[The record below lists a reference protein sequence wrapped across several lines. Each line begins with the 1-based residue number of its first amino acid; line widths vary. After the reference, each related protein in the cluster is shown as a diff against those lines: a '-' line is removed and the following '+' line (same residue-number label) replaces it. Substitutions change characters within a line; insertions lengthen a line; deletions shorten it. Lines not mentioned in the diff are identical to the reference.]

1 MNHGKCRDAG
11 HTVQIAKGIFSLV
24 QIRESEVGKMTIK
37 YSKSLALATAIA
49 LTSLTMSPALAEDPV
64 VPVAT
69 TSVVETG
76 TIHVLSRVI
85 NDNLGTKF
93 PTDFMF
99 NLKHWGTDVEGSP
112 FVGAGNIG
120 KSFVVAPGTYV
131 VSSPVVDGYYG
142 SWYNEGIANGFIN
155 LQAGDVVTIVRIHN
169 DNGIADVVVVEEPTT
184 EDGGL
189 LPNTATP
196 WYNYLIVGSLITAAG
211 ALGFRKFALN
221 SK

>member
-1 MNHGKCRDAG
+1 
-11 HTVQIAKGIFSLV
+11 VQIAKGIFSLV
-24 QIRESEVGKMTIK
+24 QIRESEVRKMTIK

-49 LTSLTMSPALAEDPV
+49 LTSLMMSPALAEDPV

-99 NLKHWGTDVEGSP
+99 NLKHWGADVVGSP
-112 FVGAGNIG
+112 FIGAGNIG
-120 KSFVVAPGTYV
+120 TTFVVEAGSYV
-131 VSSPVVDGYYG
+131 VSTPIVDGYYG
-142 SWYNEGIANGFIN
+142 SWYNEGIANGFIQ
-155 LQAGDVVTIVRIHN
+155 LEAGDVVTIVRIHN
-169 DNGIADVVVVEEPTT
+169 DNGISDVVIEQPAT

-196 WYNYLIVGSLITAAG
+196 WFNYLIVGLLITAAG
-211 ALGFRKFALN
+211 ALGFRKFALSN
-221 SK
+221 K

>member
-1 MNHGKCRDAG
+1 MNHGKSRDAG
-11 HTVQIAKGIFSLV
+11 DTVQIAKGNFSLV
-24 QIRESEVGKMTIK
+24 QIRESEVRKMTIK
-37 YSKSLALATAIA
+37 YSKSFALATAIA

-69 TSVVETG
+69 TSVAETG

-93 PTDFMF
+93 PTDFML

-120 KSFVVAPGTYV
+120 TTFVVAPGTYV
-131 VSSPVVDGYYG
+131 VSSPIVDGYYG
-142 SWYNEGIANGFIN
+142 SWYNEGIANGFID

-169 DNGIADVVVVEEPTT
+169 DNGIADVVVVEEPAT

>member
-1 MNHGKCRDAG
+1 M
-11 HTVQIAKGIFSLV
+11 QIAKGIFSLV
-24 QIRESEVGKMTIK
+24 QIRESEVRKMTIK

-49 LTSLTMSPALAEDPV
+49 LTSLMMSPALAEDPV

-99 NLKHWGTDVEGSP
+99 NLKHWGTDVVGSP
-112 FVGAGNIG
+112 FIGAGNIG
-120 KSFVVAPGTYV
+120 TTFVVEAGSYV
-131 VSSPVVDGYYG
+131 VSTPIVDGYYG
-142 SWYNEGIANGFIN
+142 SWYNEGITNGFIQ
-155 LQAGDVVTIVRIHN
+155 LEAGDVVTIVRIHN
-169 DNGIADVVVVEEPTT
+169 DNGIATVVIEEPVT
-184 EDGGL
+184 EDGGV

-196 WYNYLIVGSLITAAG
+196 WYNYLLVGLLITAAG
-211 ALGFRKFALN
+211 ALGFRKFALSN
-221 SK
+221 K

>member
-1 MNHGKCRDAG
+1 
-11 HTVQIAKGIFSLV
+11 VQIAKGIFSLV
-24 QIRESEVGKMTIK
+24 HIRESEVREMTIK

-49 LTSLTMSPALAEDPV
+49 LTSLMMSPALAEDPV

-99 NLKHWGTDVEGSP
+99 NLKHWGADVVGSP
-112 FVGAGNIG
+112 FIGAGNIG
-120 KSFVVAPGTYV
+120 TTFVVEAGSYV
-131 VSSPVVDGYYG
+131 VSTPIVDGYYG
-142 SWYNEGIANGFIN
+142 SWYNEGIANGFID
-155 LQAGDVVTIVRIHN
+155 LEAGDVVTIVRIHN
-169 DNGIADVVVVEEPTT
+169 DNGIADVVIEQPAT

-196 WYNYLIVGSLITAAG
+196 WFNYLIVGLLITAAG
-211 ALGFRKFALN
+211 ALGFRKFAPSN
-221 SK
+221 K

>member
-1 MNHGKCRDAG
+1 
-11 HTVQIAKGIFSLV
+11 
-24 QIRESEVGKMTIK
+24 MTIK
-37 YSKSLALATAIA
+37 YTKSLALVTAIA
-49 LTSLTMSPALAEDPV
+49 FTSLMMSPALAEDPV
-64 VPVAT
+64 DPITT
-69 TSVVETG
+69 TSVAETG

-93 PTDFMF
+93 PTDFVF
-99 NLKHWGTDVEGSP
+99 NLKHWGTDVQGSP
-112 FVGAGNIG
+112 FIGAGNIG
-120 KSFVVAPGTYV
+120 TTFVVAPGTYV
-131 VSSPVVDGYYG
+131 VSTPIVSGYTG
-142 SWYNEGIANGFIN
+142 VWYNEVIANGFID
-155 LQAGDVVTIVRIHN
+155 LKAGDVVTIVRIHN
-169 DNGIADVVVVEEPTT
+169 DNGIADVIAEEPTT

>member
-1 MNHGKCRDAG
+1 
-11 HTVQIAKGIFSLV
+11 
-24 QIRESEVGKMTIK
+24 MTIK

-64 VPVAT
+64 VPVTT

-99 NLKHWGTDVEGSP
+99 NLKHWGTDVVGSP

-120 KSFVVAPGTYV
+120 KTFVVAPGTYV
-131 VSSPVVDGYYG
+131 VSSPIVEGYYG
-142 SWYNEGIANGFIN
+142 SWYNDGIANGFID

-169 DNGIADVVVVEEPTT
+169 DNGIADIVVEEPAT

-211 ALGFRKFALN
+211 ALGFRKFALSN
-221 SK
+221 K

>member
-24 QIRESEVGKMTIK
+24 QIRESEVRKMIIK

-64 VPVAT
+64 VPVTT

-120 KSFVVAPGTYV
+120 TTFVVAPGTYV
-131 VSSPVVDGYYG
+131 VSSPIVDGYYG
-142 SWYNEGIANGFIN
+142 SWYNEGIANGFID

-169 DNGIADVVVVEEPTT
+169 DAGIADVVVEETTT

-211 ALGFRKFALN
+211 VLGFRKFALN

>member
-1 MNHGKCRDAG
+1 MNLGKCRDAG

-24 QIRESEVGKMTIK
+24 QIRESEVPEMTIK
-37 YSKSLALATAIA
+37 YSKSFALATSIA
-49 LTSLTMSPALAEDPV
+49 LTSLMMSPALAADPV
-64 VPVAT
+64 VPVVT

-99 NLKHWGTDVEGSP
+99 NLKHFGTDVVGSP
-112 FVGAGNIG
+112 FIGAGNIG
-120 KSFVVAPGTYV
+120 TTFVVAPGTYV
-131 VSSPVVDGYYG
+131 VSSPIVEGYYG
-142 SWYNEGIANGFIN
+142 SWYNEGITNGFIN

-169 DNGIADVVVVEEPTT
+169 DAGIADVVEQPAT

>member
-1 MNHGKCRDAG
+1 M
-11 HTVQIAKGIFSLV
+11 QIAKGIFSLV
-24 QIRESEVGKMTIK
+24 QIRESEVRKMTIK

-49 LTSLTMSPALAEDPV
+49 LTSLMMSPALAEDPV

-99 NLKHWGTDVEGSP
+99 NLKHWGADVVGSP
-112 FVGAGNIG
+112 FIGAGNIG
-120 KSFVVAPGTYV
+120 TTFVVEAGSYV
-131 VSSPVVDGYYG
+131 VSTPIVDGYYG
-142 SWYNEGIANGFIN
+142 SWYNEGIANGFIQ
-155 LQAGDVVTIVRIHN
+155 LAAGDVVTIVRIHN
-169 DNGIADVVVVEEPTT
+169 DNGIADVVIEQPAT

-196 WYNYLIVGSLITAAG
+196 WFNYLIVGLLITAAG
-211 ALGFRKFALN
+211 ALGFRKFALSN
-221 SK
+221 K

>member
-1 MNHGKCRDAG
+1 MNHGKCHDAG
-11 HTVQIAKGIFSLV
+11 DTVQIAKGIFSLV
-24 QIRESEVGKMTIK
+24 QIRESEVRKMTIK

-69 TSVVETG
+69 TSVAETG

-99 NLKHWGTDVEGSP
+99 NLKHFGTDVVGSP

-120 KSFVVAPGTYV
+120 TTFVVAPGTYV
-131 VSSPVVDGYYG
+131 VSSPIVDGYYG
-142 SWYNEGIANGFIN
+142 SWYNEGITNGFIN

-169 DNGIADVVVVEEPTT
+169 DNGIADVVIEQPAT

>member
-1 MNHGKCRDAG
+1 MFGVYVAN
-11 HTVQIAKGIFSLV
+11 AKGIFSLV
-24 QIRESEVGKMTIK
+24 QIRESEVRKMIIK

-64 VPVAT
+64 VPVTT

-120 KSFVVAPGTYV
+120 TTFVVAPGTYV
-131 VSSPVVDGYYG
+131 VSSPIVDGYYG
-142 SWYNEGIANGFIN
+142 SWYNEGIANGFID

-169 DNGIADVVVVEEPTT
+169 DAGIADVVVEETTT

-211 ALGFRKFALN
+211 VLGFRKFALN

>member
-1 MNHGKCRDAG
+1 
-11 HTVQIAKGIFSLV
+11 VQNAKGIFSLV
-24 QIRESEVGKMTIK
+24 SIRESEVREMTIK
-37 YSKSLALATAIA
+37 YSKSLALATVIA
-49 LTSLTMSPALAEDPV
+49 LTSLMMSPALAEDPV
-64 VPVAT
+64 VPVTT

-99 NLKHWGTDVEGSP
+99 NLKHWGTDVVGSP
-112 FVGAGNIG
+112 FIGTGNIG
-120 KSFVVAPGTYV
+120 TTFVVTPGTYV
-131 VSSPVVDGYYG
+131 VSSPIVDGYYG
-142 SWYNEGIANGFIN
+142 SWYNEGITNGFID

-169 DNGIADVVVVEEPTT
+169 DAGIADVVIEQPAT

>member
-11 HTVQIAKGIFSLV
+11 HIVQIAKGIFSLV
-24 QIRESEVGKMTIK
+24 QIRESEVRKMTIK

-64 VPVAT
+64 VPVVT
-69 TSVVETG
+69 TSVAETG

-93 PTDFMF
+93 PTDFIF
-99 NLKHWGTDVEGSP
+99 NLKHWGTDVAGSP
-112 FVGAGNIG
+112 FIGAGNIG
-120 KSFVVAPGTYV
+120 TTFVVAPGTYV
-131 VSSPVVDGYYG
+131 VSSPIVDGYYG
-142 SWYNEGIANGFIN
+142 SWYNEGIANGFID

-169 DNGIADVVVVEEPTT
+169 DAGIADVVVEETTT

-211 ALGFRKFALN
+211 VLGFRKFALSN
-221 SK
+221 K